1 MIKIAPSIL
10 ACDFT
15 KLEHEIQDVERGGAD
30 LLHLDIMDG
39 HFVPNITFGP
49 IIVKAI
55 RKLTELPLDAHLMI
69 SDPEKYVGRFI
80 ESGANKV
87 TFHIEVE
94 ENPTELASRIRN
106 HGCKVGISLN
116 PETPIGKLESFL
128 TLFDSVLVM
137 SVHPGFGG
145 QQFKPD
151 SYEKI
156 LALKKIK
163 KDGNLHF
170 DIEVDGGV
178 NLENSNQLIKCGVN
192 TLIAGTTIFH
202 SKNREIVINSLRKPY
217 E

>member
-10 ACDFT
+10 SCDFS
-15 KLEHEIQDVERGGAD
+15 KLEQEIRDVERGGAD

-69 SDPEKYVGRFI
+69 SEPEKYIGRFI
-80 ESGANKV
+80 ESGANKI

-94 ENPTELASRIRN
+94 ENPTELAGKIRN
-106 HGCKVGISLN
+106 LDCNVGISLN
-116 PETPIGKLESFL
+116 PETPVSKLETFL
-128 TLFDSVLVM
+128 TLFDSVLIM

-145 QQFKPD
+145 QQFRQET
-151 SYEKI
+151 YEKI
-156 LALKKIK
+156 LSLKKIK
-163 KDGNLHF
+163 KDRNLHF

-178 NLENSNQLIKCGVN
+178 NLENSSQLIECGVN

-202 SKNREIVINSLRKPY
+202 SKNREIAINSLRKP
-217 E
+217 